1 MLMTRERV
9 RPDRIGMVDLRWR
22 IKRMLWQYN
31 LRCALRDITA
41 SRGHE
46 RRSDKC
52 RLRVRVIRVIG
63 RKLINVK

>member
-1 MLMTRERV
+1 
-9 RPDRIGMVDLRWR
+9 MVDLRWR

-46 RRSDKC
+46 RGHEKG
-52 RLRVRVIRVIG
+52 RLRVRIIRVID